1 MIPNELH
8 VSKEDQIKLDISKQ
22 ETINLRQRDLRC
34 PNCKYL
40 ITKLYSDISGHMQF
54 KCPKCKEVYVLNL
67 ALFRTRNNS
76 LYVTLIKVI
85 E

>member
-8 VSKEDQIKLDISKQ
+8 VSQEDQLKLDISKQ
-22 ETINLRQRDLRC
+22 ETINLRERELRC
-34 PNCKYL
+34 PNCKFL
-40 ITKLYSDISGHMQF
+40 INKLYSDISGHIQF
-54 KCPKCKEVYVLNL
+54 KCPKCKEVYIMNL
-67 ALFRTRNNS
+67 ALFRTRSKS